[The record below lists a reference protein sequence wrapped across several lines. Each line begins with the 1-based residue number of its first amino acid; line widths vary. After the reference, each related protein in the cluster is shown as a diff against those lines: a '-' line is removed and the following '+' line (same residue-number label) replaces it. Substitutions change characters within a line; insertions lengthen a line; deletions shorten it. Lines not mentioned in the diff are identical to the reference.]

1 MYLKHTE
8 VLPIEPEEEGQKQQ
22 CKVDLHYGWEKIKTF
37 LLTKSKGEGLLTKQ
51 ETLIY
56 LRLNDQ
62 LVTYC
67 VYEFNGL
74 MQSLLDSKNS
84 KVLHLSLSL

>member
-22 CKVDLHYGWEKIKTF
+22 CKVDLHCGWEKIKTF

-62 LVTYC
+62 LSYILCLWIQWTDAELVGFK
-67 VYEFNGL
+67 E
-74 MQSLLDSKNS
+74 
-84 KVLHLSLSL
+84 